1 MKQLRSLIRVRL
13 TKYFPSDRYLKNRCS
28 GADGVLIDMEK
39 RAERVDDYK
48 FSSFQKLTKSKFAL
62 PKLLVDPVTN
72 DTPNPWLPRLVAEKL
87 IDGIVIRNF
96 ENSEDQEFW
105 ESNILTMIWDPRE
118 RRITHSIIG
127 YHRINDGDILWNSSI
142 RTAVQGSLENDIQ
155 PLAARTLV
163 FRNIETATHEFKIL
177 RQIGFTGAVIRNPNL
192 IEMTNKVFEN

>member
-28 GADGVLIDMEK
+28 GADGVLIDMER
-39 RAERVDDYK
+39 RAERADDYK
-48 FSSFQKLTKSKFAL
+48 ISSFMKL
-62 PKLLVDPVTN
+62 
-72 DTPNPWLPRLVAEKL
+72 
-87 IDGIVIRNF
+87 RN
-96 ENSEDQEFW
+96 S
-105 ESNILTMIWDPRE
+105 
-118 RRITHSIIG
+118 

-163 FRNIETATHEFKIL
+163 FRDIKTATHEFKIL

-192 IEMTNKVFEN
+192 IEMTNKVFEK